1 MAMTEIS
8 DTADFLDVRDVIKRV
23 EELRKLIAAYAEKMD
38 DWQANADN
46 VEELERLEALL
57 GELKGCGGDHEWRGA
72 WYPVT
77 LIRDDYFE
85 TYAREFA
92 EDIGAVGKH
101 NTWPTNHIDWK
112 AAAEALQQDYTQ
124 VDFGESTYWYR

>member
-1 MAMTEIS
+1 MILPYCILPQVGDQNFERKEAMTEIS
-8 DTADFLDVRDVIKRV
+8 DTADIIDVRDVIKRV

-46 VEELERLEALL
+46 VEELERLEDLL
-57 GELKGCGGDHEWRGA
+57 DELRGSVGDYQWRGG

-92 EDIGAVGKH
+92 E
-101 NTWPTNHIDWK
+101 
-112 AAAEALQQDYTQ
+112 ALQQDYMM
-124 VDFGESTYWYR
+124 VDFGKSTYWYR